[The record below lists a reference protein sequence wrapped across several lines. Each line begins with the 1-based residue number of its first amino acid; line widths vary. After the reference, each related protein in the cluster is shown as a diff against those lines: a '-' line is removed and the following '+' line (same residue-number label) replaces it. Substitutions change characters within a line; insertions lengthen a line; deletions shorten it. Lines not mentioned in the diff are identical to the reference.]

1 MSTLTTNYKLVKP
14 ELSDAAD
21 ITAMNE
27 NWDKLD
33 TEVKKKADLGDD
45 GKVPSSQLPSLNYIP
60 TTEKAANNGVATL
73 DENGQVPASQLGNA
87 ASSPTGAASTIMDS
101 NLTANRALIS
111 NGSGKVAV
119 SPVNSTELAYL
130 DGVTSNVQTQLNGK
144 VSDTG
149 DTLTGVLIFNNKDV
163 YGAIEKYR
171 TINGV
176 DRHIDVGVGN
186 VGGDGCVAL
195 QYMEGSANTVLG
207 RLEIG
212 RRGVSFY
219 DENGNRTF
227 LYRNAAVSA
236 SVES

>member
-1 MSTLTTNYKLVKP
+1 MSTTTTNYKLIKP

-33 TEVKKKADLGDD
+33 AEIKKKADLGDD
-45 GKVPSSQLPSLNYIP
+45 GKVSPSQLPDIDL
-60 TTEKAANNGVATL
+60 
-73 DENGQVPASQLGNA
+73 
-87 ASSPTGAASTIMDS
+87 
-101 NLTANRALIS
+101 
-111 NGSGKVAV
+111 SGKV
-119 SPVNSTELAYL
+119 SKS
-130 DGVTSNVQTQLNGK
+130 
-144 VSDTG
+144 G
-149 DTLTGVLIFNNKDV
+149 DTLTGVLVFRNTNS

-171 TINGV
+171 TINGTE
-176 DRHIDVGVGN
+176 RHIDVGVGN
-186 VGGDGCVAL
+186 VGGDGCVSL
-195 QYMEGSANTVLG
+195 QYMEGSGNTVLG

>member
-1 MSTLTTNYKLVKP
+1 MSIATTNYALVKP
-14 ELSDAAD
+14 ELTDAAD

-33 TEVKKKADLGDD
+33 STLKKKADLGDD
-45 GKVPSSQLPSLNYIP
+45 GKIPSSQLSVDLS
-60 TTEKAANNGVATL
+60 A
-73 DENGQVPASQLGNA
+73 
-87 ASSPTGAASTIMDS
+87 
-101 NLTANRALIS
+101 
-111 NGSGKVAV
+111 
-119 SPVNSTELAYL
+119 
-130 DGVTSNVQTQLNGK
+130 K
-144 VSDTG
+144 VSKTG
-149 DTLTGVLIFNNKDV
+149 DTLTGVLVFRNTDG

-176 DRHIDVGVGN
+176 ERHIDVGVGN

-195 QYMEGSANTVLG
+195 QYMEGSGNTVLG

-227 LYRNAAVSA
+227 LYRNGAVSA

>member
-1 MSTLTTNYKLVKP
+1 MSTTTTNYGLVKP
-14 ELSDAAD
+14 DLTDAAD

-27 NWDKLD
+27 NWNKIDSEL
-33 TEVKKKADLGDD
+33 KKKAELGSD
-45 GKVPSSQLPSLNYIP
+45 GKVPSSQLPSLDYIP
-60 TTEKAANNGVATL
+60 MSQKGANNGVAIL
-73 DENGQVPASQLGNA
+73 DENGQIPASQLENA
-87 ASSPTGAASTIMDS
+87 GSNPTGAASTIMDN
-101 NLTANRALIS
+101 NLATNRALVS
-111 NGSGKVAV
+111 NESGKVGV
-119 SPVNSTELAYL
+119 STVTEAELSRL
-130 DGVTSNVQTQLNGK
+130 SGVTSNVQTQFNGK

-149 DTLTGVLIFNNKDV
+149 DTLTGVLVFNNKDA

-195 QYMEGSANTVLG
+195 QYMEGDANTVLG

-227 LYRNAAVSA
+227 LYRNGAVSA